1 MSRILVVSSALV
13 LVIGA
18 AIWPLRTSA
27 RVHSDRV
34 RPVAHHQFRSHSLL
48 EPSFRCSVFGG
59 PPCFPYETCS
69 SVFRHRPCIPDILY
83 PFGQDLQLTISSRAQ
98 ENSAEPGSGQANE
111 KDHSKQL
118 NTILDV
124 FGDLR
129 SCWIPP
135 SEEIGRAGMQITV
148 RVSFRRDGLPIGPP
162 RVTYINDHAAP
173 DKVQSAYRSA
183 VDQMFVRCTPLNF
196 TSGLG
201 GAIAGRPFAIRFID
215 DRAF

>member
-1 MSRILVVSSALV
+1 MSRILLLSSALT
-13 LVIGA
+13 LVICTV
-18 AIWPLRTSA
+18 IWPTWSLARVHSA
-27 RVHSDRV
+27 RVHHA
-34 RPVAHHQFRSHSLL
+34 AHHHFRSHSLL

-59 PPCFPYETCS
+59 PPCFPYQTCS
-69 SVFRHRPCIPDILY
+69 SVFRRRPCVPDIVY
-83 PFGQDLQLTISSRAQ
+83 PLGQDLQLTISSRA
-98 ENSAEPGSGQANE
+98 SAELYSGQTNE
-111 KDHSKQL
+111 KDRSKQL

-135 SEEIGRAGMQITV
+135 STEIGRAGMQITV

-162 RVTYINDHAAP
+162 RVTYINDHDAP
-173 DKVQSAYRSA
+173 AGVQDAYRSA
-183 VDQMFVRCTPLNF
+183 VDRMFVRCTPFNF

-215 DRAF
+215 DRVF